1 MAAMRDSMTLQRSRY
16 RSLGQLAHVSTNSTT
31 VRFTTDEG
39 WPVVVEAHAPGV
51 FRITVVPTGTPASDR
66 ASDLAGLLARAE
78 PIGEATVETIAG
90 GWEIRQGDDV
100 LEILAQPLRLALRRQ
115 DKLVLSA
122 GTPELA
128 GIAHAAQADGGVD
141 SGRWLLG
148 FDLGEDDGV
157 YGLGESLDSL
167 DRRGEYIVSD
177 DTAARALP
185 LAWSPTGWGVHVNTL
200 GRLQHHIDSNEDE
213 PGYRLEVGD
222 ASLDLFLYAGEPGE
236 ILNQYSQITGRAG
249 QPPLWSLGVWL
260 RQPPGASAE
269 ELAALAVSLRE
280 QQFGLDVIAFDGPA
294 AWDVRGRQ
302 AFEWDASRFPDA
314 KALLTQLKAQEIRVC
329 APGFPALLQSSPVFE
344 ELEDRGWLLA
354 AEDGSAHVF
363 AGGAPTGGAPYAL
376 LDLTHKDV
384 YNFWCER
391 NRQLFDDGLDAVAC
405 DVQIDIPDEVTA
417 RNGASGARLRALYP
431 LLTGR
436 NLFDAAAWHK
446 VPPEGVVWHRDM
458 FPAAQRLPFVAG
470 PAVENTWEG
479 LASSLRAAL
488 TTGASGVPM
497 QSYELGSQDHPT
509 DAMTPELYLRWL
521 MVGVFSAHFRF
532 QGLPALLPMAFD
544 EATQEQIRT
553 WLQWRYR
560 LVPYV
565 LGAVEDAARN
575 GQPVQRTMAMAF
587 PHDQE
592 AHAYESQYLLG
603 PALLVA
609 PLLESG
615 DEVTVYFPAGEA
627 WWDLATGWRYE
638 GGTAAIFP
646 CPNGHVPVFG
656 REGHILCL
664 GTGGR
669 HTGEFN
675 SARLLEE
682 VWLFGMPQVSP
693 TVMRNKIRVMQMQG
707 SSYIKG
713 LEGLRILPSEG
724 LEVKRRGAEVR
735 ISRAR

>member
-16 RSLGQLAHVSTNSTT
+16 RSLGQLAHVSSNSTT
-31 VRFTTDEG
+31 VRFETEQG

-51 FRITVVPTGTPASDR
+51 FRITVVPPGTAATDR
-66 ASDLAGLLARAE
+66 AADLANLLARPEA
-78 PIGEATVETIAG
+78 IGEATMESVPGCWKIQ
-90 GWEIRQGDDV
+90 QGEDV
-100 LEILAQPLRLALRRQ
+100 LEIYSQPMRFVLHRQ
-115 DKLVLSA
+115 GNTLLSA
-122 GTPELA
+122 GTPEQA
-128 GIAHAAQADGGVD
+128 GLAHADDDTGG
-141 SGRWLLG
+141 GRWLLS
-148 FDLGEDDGV
+148 LALHEDDGI
-157 YGLGESLDSL
+157 YGLGESQRVL
-167 DRRGEYIVSD
+167 DRRGEYVVSD
-177 DTAARALP
+177 DPEMRALP
-185 LAWSPTGWGVHVNTL
+185 LAWSQRGWGVHVNTL
-200 GRLQHHIDSNEDE
+200 GRLQHHVDSNDDD
-213 PGYRLEVGD
+213 PGYQLEVGD
-222 ASLDLFLYAGEPGE
+222 ARLDLFLYAGDPCE

-260 RQPPGASAE
+260 RQPPGATPE

-280 QQFGLDVIAFDGPA
+280 QQFGLDAVAFDGPA
-294 AWDVRGRQ
+294 AWEIRGRQ
-302 AFEWDASRFPDA
+302 PFEWDAGRFPDPKGMLA
-314 KALLTQLKAQEIRVC
+314 GLKSQDIRVC
-329 APGFPALLQSSPVFE
+329 APGFPAVPQSSPVFE
-344 ELEDRGWLLA
+344 ELEDRGWLLTG
-354 AEDGSAHVF
+354 EDGLAFVF
-363 AGGAPTGGAPYAL
+363 EGSPATAGEPYGL
-376 LDLTHKDV
+376 LDLTHRDV

-405 DVQIDIPDEVTA
+405 SAQIDIPDGVSA
-417 RNGASGARLRALYP
+417 RNGADGARLRALYP
-431 LLTGR
+431 LLAGR
-436 NLFDAAAWHK
+436 NLFEAAAWHK
-446 VPPEGVVWHRDM
+446 VPPEGVVWHRDT
-458 FPAAQRLPFVAG
+458 FPVAQRLPFMAG
-470 PAVENTWEG
+470 PSVENTWEG
-479 LASSLRAAL
+479 LAASLRAAL
-488 TTGASGVPM
+488 TVGASGVPM
-497 QSYELGSQDHPT
+497 QSYELGSQDHPV
-509 DAMTPELYLRWL
+509 DQMTPELYVRWL

-532 QGLPALLPMAFD
+532 QGLPALLPTAFD
-544 EATQEQIRT
+544 EATQERIRT
-553 WLQWRYR
+553 WMQWRYR

-575 GQPVQRTMAMAF
+575 GQPVQRSMALAF
-587 PHDQE
+587 PNDPE

-609 PLLESG
+609 PLLASG

-638 GGTAAIFP
+638 GGTAVTFP
-646 CPNGHVPVFG
+646 CANGHVPVFG
-656 REGHILCL
+656 RDGHILCL